1 MSARDGPCSSRLSL
15 SPNSPA
21 SRSYRPGRRSSRS
34 PRSPY
39 RSPPY
44 PRSNPPPS
52 RSSRDS
58 SSGRE
63 LGPDGSTISSRRP
76 KKPPPPPPDR
86 PGGAYDDP
94 PPPPAPPANSA
105 SESLTPLAFFS
116 FFVSFTVAAAPSVG
130 NADASSS
137 FAASPR
143 DGNAAFAAGASS
155 FASSVC
161 TDPAKTHTHITP
173 RQSFIVAFPRES
185 AEDALALRPRR
196 LRPHRPH
203 RISNRPHRPLR
214 ALSARAPSID
224 RSIDPTHFP
233 SSHSRVIPRVPS
245 LLASLARRSSRS
257 SMARGAAEASSR
269 EIRARRWTR
278 ARPTTAIDIAR
289 DGRGDIF
296 RIARTRS
303 LHAAAFPHAMVES
316 CACDARLALGL

>member
-105 SESLTPLAFFS
+105 SESLTALAFFS

-130 NADASSS
+130 NDDASSS

-161 TDPAKTHTHITP
+161 ANPAKTHTSRVVSHSSSLSLARAPKTP
-173 RQSFIVAFPRES
+173 SPSALGVSGPRT
-185 AEDALALRPRR
+185 
-196 LRPHRPH
+196 H

-214 ALSARAPSID
+214 ARDRAHALDRSID
-224 RSIDPTHFP
+224 RSSAFP
-233 SSHSRVIPRVPS
+233 IVPFARHPSRPVSHRVAR
-245 LLASLARRSSRS
+245 ASIIA
-257 SMARGAAEASSR
+257 
-269 EIRARRWTR
+269 IVHRARRRRRIVPRDARATTDARATDDGDRHRARWTR
-278 ARPTTAIDIAR
+278 
-289 DGRGDIF
+289 
-296 RIARTRS
+296 
-303 LHAAAFPHAMVES
+303 
-316 CACDARLALGL
+316 